1 MDTLEQPKL
10 TITLKKLIL
19 LTALILIQLYLK
31 AQTVPS
37 SCVAT
42 SQIKASYQD
51 DADRLALRE
60 TIKTNSSWIDSVE
73 IDPTV
78 SNQYMDALI
87 AVYNATPLP
96 ERDTIVSLLNLHAND
111 PYISFDAL
119 SIYADTSLSW
129 MQAYKNNQL
138 QTGDPFV
145 DSIMTSYSLDS
156 SYAHFSGTRSNGSIY
171 LYFSTNQN
179 LTLLGKVMESIPGVV
194 EAQPST
200 YYGSPGKDIEGSVYA
215 NFVALTYHYAWGD
228 CPMGCMYDRYW
239 AFKVYPD
246 CNVQFVQSYGDPFP
260 SNYVTIEE
268 YNKTS
273 FSIWPNPFSNEINID
288 QPTTETYSYKLIDII
303 GKVHQTGSI
312 ENGQIS
318 VKDQLPN
325 GPYYLL
331 LTSKSGKSI
340 QFKLIK

>member
-1 MDTLEQPKL
+1 MDILEEPKL
-10 TITLKKLIL
+10 TITLKKLVL
-19 LTALILIQLYLK
+19 LAVLILVQLHLK

-37 SCVAT
+37 SCIAPA
-42 SQIKASYQD
+42 QIKASYQD

-60 TIKTNSSWIDSVE
+60 TIRTNSSWIDSVE
-73 IDPTV
+73 INPAV
-78 SNQYMDALI
+78 SSKYMDALI
-87 AVYNATPLP
+87 AVYNATSLP
-96 ERDTIVSLLNLHAND
+96 ERDTVVSLLNLHAND
-111 PYISFDAL
+111 PYLNFDAL
-119 SIYADTSLSW
+119 SIYADTGLTW
-129 MQAYKNNQL
+129 MQAYKNHQL
-138 QTGDPFV
+138 ITGNPAV
-145 DSIMTSYSLDS
+145 DSLTSNYSLDS
-156 SYAHFSGTRSNGSIY
+156 SHAYFYSSNSNGSVY
-171 LYFSTNQN
+171 LFFSQNQN
-179 LTLLGKVMESIPGVV
+179 LTSLGIKFETIPGVAQ
-194 EAQPST
+194 AQPDS
-200 YYGSPGKDIEGSVYA
+200 YYGSTGKDIDGSIYT
-215 NFVALTYHYAWGD
+215 NFVGLSYHYAWED

-239 AFKVYPD
+239 DFKVYSD
-246 CNVQFVQSYGDPFP
+246 CSVEFVQSYGDPFP
-260 SNYVTIEE
+260 SDYVTIEE

-273 FSIWPNPFSNEINID
+273 FSIWPNPFSDEINID